1 MTTKEK
7 DFFVSKVSTSYFAHL
22 RKNQNSFLA
31 RLYGVYGVKIQGLAP
46 VYIMLMAH
54 TMQIKDA
61 KLVERVFD
69 LKGSTVDR
77 MTKTKASSSNLK
89 TLKDQNF
96 ILLQESTDKDLVTMF
111 ESDRAFI
118 LS

>member
-1 MTTKEK
+1 
-7 DFFVSKVSTSYFAHL
+7 
-22 RKNQNSFLA
+22 
-31 RLYGVYGVKIQGLAP
+31 
-46 VYIMLMAH
+46 MLMAH

-77 MTKTKASSSNLK
+77 MTKTKSNSSNLK

-96 ILLQESTDKDLVTMF
+96 MLL
-111 ESDRAFI
+111 
-118 LS
+118 